1 MEFELLA
8 MCCFFACSPYVA
20 WVSFRLLQGIM
31 KTVCL
36 HDALQWTDVPFRANS
51 PMLCPV
57 LIEPTET
64 FDHDKVV
71 NLFYCY
77 LHMYIMTIS
86 YKVKIWYQ

>member
-8 MCCFFACSPYVA
+8 MCSFFACSPYVA
-20 WVSFRLLQGIM
+20 
-31 KTVCL
+31 CL

-57 LIEPTET
+57 LIESTET
-64 FDHDKVV
+64 LDHDKVV

-86 YKVKIWYQ
+86 YKVKIWY